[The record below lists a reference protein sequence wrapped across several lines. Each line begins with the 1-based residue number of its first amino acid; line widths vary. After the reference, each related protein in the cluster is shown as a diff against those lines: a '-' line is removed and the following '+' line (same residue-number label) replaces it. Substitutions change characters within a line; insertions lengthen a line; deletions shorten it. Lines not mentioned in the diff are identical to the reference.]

1 MYYNEGGFLKMEI
14 NKQILVGS
22 IGAAIV
28 VIAGGVYAN
37 IRAIKELKREQEVL
51 FEASHDALCAD
62 KVQNKINDAL
72 RDMIRLVNEKVDSL
86 EKSNK
91 K

>member
-1 MYYNEGGFLKMEI
+1 MEI
-14 NKQILVGS
+14 NKKILVGS
-22 IGAAIV
+22 IGTPIV

-37 IRAIKELKREQEVL
+37 IRAIKELKRKQEIL
-51 FEASHDALCAD
+51 FETSHDALCAD
-62 KVQNKINDAL
+62 KAQNKINYAL
-72 RDMIRLVNEKVDSL
+72 LDMIRLLNKKVDSL

>member
-1 MYYNEGGFLKMEI
+1 MEI
-14 NKQILVGS
+14 NKKFLIGS
-22 IGAAIV
+22 IGTAIV

-37 IRAIKELKREQEVL
+37 IRAIKELKRKQEIL
-51 FEASHDALCAD
+51 FEISNDALCVD
-62 KVQNKINDAL
+62 KNQSKINYAL

>member
-1 MYYNEGGFLKMEI
+1 MEI
-14 NKQILVGS
+14 NKKFLVGS
-22 IGAAIV
+22 IGAAII

-37 IRAIKELKREQEVL
+37 IRAIKELKREQEIL
-51 FEASHDALCAD
+51 FEISHDVLCLD
-62 KVQNKINDAL
+62 KAQRKINYAL
-72 RDMIRLVNEKVDSL
+72 RDMIRLVNKKVDSL

>member
-1 MYYNEGGFLKMEI
+1 MEI
-14 NKQILVGS
+14 NKKFLVGS
-22 IGAAIV
+22 IGTAIV

-37 IRAIKELKREQEVL
+37 VRALKEIKREQEVL
-51 FEASHDALCAD
+51 FELSHNALCAEKLQD
-62 KVQNKINDAL
+62 KINVAL
-72 RDMIRLVNEKVDSL
+72 RDMIRLVNERVDSL

>member
-1 MYYNEGGFLKMEI
+1 MEI
-14 NKQILVGS
+14 NKKFLIGS
-22 IGAAIV
+22 IGTAIV

-37 IRAIKELKREQEVL
+37 IIAIKELKRKQEIL
-51 FEASHDALCAD
+51 FEISNDALCVD
-62 KVQNKINDAL
+62 KNQSKINYAL

>member
-1 MYYNEGGFLKMEI
+1 MEI
-14 NKQILVGS
+14 NKKFLVSS
-22 IGAAIV
+22 IGAVIV

-37 IRAIKELKREQEVL
+37 IRAIKELKRKQEIL
-51 FEASHDALCAD
+51 FEISHAALCVD
-62 KVQNKINDAL
+62 KAQRKINYAL
-72 RDMIRLVNEKVDSL
+72 RDSIRLVNKKVDSL